1 MKSKDGTFRIAS
13 FSDVHTGHHNTPTTE
28 ILDQLRIAFPGD
40 AETAKLDLITIPGD
54 FFDRLLTLTDP
65 NVFHIKSWVNSF
77 LRMAKRLDIVV
88 IVLKGTPS
96 HDWDQSQVFVSENVN
111 AMIECELYYVD
122 KLDILTVDSL
132 DATFLCVP
140 DEWLPEP
147 DDTWNEVTQ
156 LMQRAGLDKVDF
168 ALMHGTFP
176 HQLPGHI
183 KTPRHNPERYLSI
196 VRYYIFVGHI
206 HKHSVWERI
215 ISQGSFSRLCHNEEE
230 AKGHVL
236 VNIKENGENEIIFV
250 ENKGA
255 RIYKTIDCRGLSAE
269 AVLQLMSATVPQY
282 PEGSFIRI
290 RANPGDPALA
300 SLKVLQTTYLGYNWS
315 TPKVDANTTATAK
328 EIQQALTTKFQAIS
342 ITPENIVSLVIDKIK
357 QKSKNANLIDHCQ
370 LLLEGVIQN
379 DTRRT

>member
-1 MKSKDGTFRIAS
+1 MKSKDGTFRVAS
-13 FSDVHTGHHNTPTTE
+13 FSDVHTGHHNTPTPE
-28 ILDQLRIAFPGD
+28 ILDDLRVAFPGD

-65 NVFHIKSWVNSF
+65 NVFYIKAWVNSF
-77 LRMAKRLDIVV
+77 LRMAKRLKIVV

-96 HDWDQSQVFVSENVN
+96 HDWDQSQVFVSENIN
-111 AMIECELYYVD
+111 AQIGCELYYVD
-122 KLDILTVDSL
+122 KLDILTVESL

-156 LMQRAGLDKVDF
+156 LMQRSGLDMVDF

-196 VRYYIFVGHI
+196 VRYFIFVGHI
-206 HKHSVWERI
+206 HKHSVWDRI

-269 AVLQLMSATVPQY
+269 EVLHLMAVTVPQY

-300 SLKVLQTTYLGYNWS
+300 ALKVLQTTYFGYNWS
-315 TPKVDANTTATAK
+315 TPKVDSNTTATAK

-342 ITPENIVSLVIDKIK
+342 ITPENIVGLVMDKIK
-357 QKSKNANLIDHCQ
+357 QKSKNLVLIDHCQ

-379 DTRRT
+379 DARRT